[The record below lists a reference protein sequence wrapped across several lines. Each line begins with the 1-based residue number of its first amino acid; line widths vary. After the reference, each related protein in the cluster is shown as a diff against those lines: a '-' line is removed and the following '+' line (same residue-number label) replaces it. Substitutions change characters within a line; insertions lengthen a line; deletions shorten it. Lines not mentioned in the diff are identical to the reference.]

1 MMVVKGEFE
10 QAKTIAIK
18 YVAYRDRSEKEVVNH
33 LIKKDYSEATVKQTI
48 SELAALG
55 YIDDER
61 FSFNWGSL
69 RANNK
74 KLGKNRVLKELLEK
88 GVDLQVAEQ
97 AVEKIYLN
105 IDENLIAISI
115 AKNKLASM
123 QDRNSNQKFQTTAQ
137 YLDRQGFSQDV
148 IERTLEQLIPE

>member
-1 MMVVKGEFE
+1 MV
-10 QAKTIAIK
+10 AKDENAKSIAIK
-18 YVAYRDRSEKEVVNH
+18 YVAYRERSKKEVANH
-33 LIKKDYSEATVKQTI
+33 LAKKEFSEDIVNQTL
-48 SELAALG
+48 SELATLG

-105 IDENLIAISI
+105 IDESLFAITI

-123 QDRNSNQKFQTTAQ
+123 QDRNTRQKLQATAQ
-137 YLDRQGFSQDV
+137 FLDRQGFSSEI
-148 IERTLEQLIPE
+148 IEQTLDRLIPQ

>member
-1 MMVVKGEFE
+1 MVVKSDSE
-10 QAKTIAIK
+10 QAKSIAIK
-18 YVAYRDRSEKEVVNH
+18 YVAYRDRSEKEVANH
-33 LIKKDYSEATVKQTI
+33 LTKKEFSEDIVKHTLN
-48 SELAALG
+48 ELATLG

-74 KLGKNRVLKELLEK
+74 KLGKNRILQELLEK

-97 AVEKIYLN
+97 ALEKIYLN
-105 IDENLIAISI
+105 IDENLFAISC

-123 QDRNSNQKFQTTAQ
+123 QGRDSRQKLQATAQ
-137 YLDRQGFSQDV
+137 FLDRQGFSSEI
-148 IERTLEQLIPE
+148 IEQTLDRLIPQ